1 MTRPTKAQAPHKKQ
15 QAQPTPQIESRANAL
30 PAMVDKTS
38 RLQMADIARL
48 AGVSTSTVSRALS
61 KNPLV
66 HESTRQRI
74 EELAASL
81 NYSINVGAQSLRL
94 KDNRTVAL
102 VVPYGRD
109 GRQSLSDPFF
119 LAMLGSI
126 ANALTDHG
134 MQMLLSRVDEDQL
147 DSVSQIFASNRA
159 VGVIIVGQWHNHQLL
174 NQLAVRNLPVVVWG
188 AQLPNQLYRS
198 VGSDN
203 VSGGRQATHH
213 LLQMGRRR
221 IAFFGDISLPEV
233 AQRHDGYLKAHAD
246 ANLRP
251 VAALTV
257 SMPFVA
263 AQAQL
268 VVANFL
274 DRKKQKF
281 DAIFAASD
289 VLAMTAISALSK
301 RQLRV
306 PEDVAVV
313 GYDDIELAAHLHPS
327 LTTVRQSVDLAGE
340 ALVDTLMKLLAGQ
353 AATSVNLPTLLQ
365 IRGSTAAGKK

>member
-1 MTRPTKAQAPHKKQ
+1 MTPTTKAKEQPPESARQTHKS
-15 QAQPTPQIESRANAL
+15 ART
-30 PAMVDKTS
+30 T

-188 AQLPNQLYRS
+188 AQLPNQLYKS
-198 VGSDN
+198 VGGDN
-203 VSGGRQATHH
+203 LSGGLQATRH
-213 LLQMGRRR
+213 LLETGRRR
-221 IAFFGDISLPEV
+221 IAFFGDIALPEV
-233 AQRHDGYLKAHAD
+233 AQRHEGYLQAHTD
-246 ANLRP
+246 AGIRP
-251 VAALTV
+251 LPALTV

-263 AQAQL
+263 SQAQSR
-268 VVANFL
+268 VGEFL
-274 DRKKQKF
+274 DKKPVKF

-289 VLAMTAISALSK
+289 VLAMTAISALIK
-301 RQLRV
+301 RAKRV

-327 LTTVRQSVDLAGE
+327 LTTVRQSVELAGE
-340 ALVDTLMKLLAGQ
+340 ALVSTLMKLLAGQ
-353 AATSVNLPTLLQ
+353 AVTSVNLPTLLQ
-365 IRGSTAAGKK
+365 VRASTVGY

>member
-1 MTRPTKAQAPHKKQ
+1 MTAKEQQPNLTPAAPSPV
-15 QAQPTPQIESRANAL
+15 AGTS
-30 PAMVDKTS
+30 S

-74 EELAASL
+74 EELATSL

-94 KDNRTVAL
+94 KENRTVAL

-203 VSGGRQATHH
+203 VSGGLQATRH
-213 LLQMGRRR
+213 LIETGRKR

-233 AQRHDGYLKAHAD
+233 AQRHEGYLKAHAD
-246 ANLRP
+246 ANLQP

-268 VVANFL
+268 VVADFF
-274 DRKKQKF
+274 DKKKHKL

-301 RQLRV
+301 RQQRV

-327 LTTVRQSVDLAGE
+327 LTTVRQSVELAGE

-365 IRGSTAAGKK
+365 IRGSTTGG

>member
-1 MTRPTKAQAPHKKQ
+1 MTPPTKAVERPLASAKQASKS
-15 QAQPTPQIESRANAL
+15 ASA
-30 PAMVDKTS
+30 S

-188 AQLPNQLYRS
+188 AQLPNQLYKS
-198 VGSDN
+198 VGGDN
-203 VSGGRQATHH
+203 LSGGLQATRH
-213 LLQMGRRR
+213 LLETGRRR
-221 IAFFGDISLPEV
+221 IAFFGDIALPEV
-233 AQRHDGYLKAHAD
+233 AQRHEGYLQAHAD
-246 ANLRP
+246 AGIRP
-251 VAALTV
+251 LPALTV

-263 AQAQL
+263 SQAQIR
-268 VVANFL
+268 VGEFL
-274 DRKKQKF
+274 DKKPVKF
-281 DAIFAASD
+281 DAVFAASD
-289 VLAMTAISALSK
+289 VLAMTAISALVK
-301 RQLRV
+301 RARRV

-327 LTTVRQSVDLAGE
+327 LTTVRQSVELAGE
-340 ALVDTLMKLLAGQ
+340 ALVNTLMKLLAGQ
-353 AATSVNLPTLLQ
+353 PATSVNLPTLLQ
-365 IRGSTAAGKK
+365 VRASTVGY

>member
-1 MTRPTKAQAPHKKQ
+1 MTPTKKTKE
-15 QAQPTPQIESRANAL
+15 QPTESAKQAL
-30 PAMVDKTS
+30 QSASTS

-203 VSGGRQATHH
+203 RSGGLQATHH
-213 LLQMGRRR
+213 LLATGRRR
-221 IAFFGDISLPEV
+221 IAFFGDIGLPEV

-246 ANLRP
+246 ASIRP
-251 VAALTV
+251 VPALTV

-263 AQAQL
+263 SQAQIK
-268 VVANFL
+268 VAQFL
-274 DRKKQKF
+274 DGKHALKL

-301 RQLRV
+301 RTRRV

-327 LTTVRQSVDLAGE
+327 LTTVRQSVELAGE
-340 ALVDTLMKLLAGQ
+340 ALVDTLMKLLSGQ
-353 AATSVNLPTLLQ
+353 TTSSVNLPTLLQ
-365 IRGSTAAGKK
+365 IRESTAAHKNEPGG

>member
-1 MTRPTKAQAPHKKQ
+1 MTRTTKAKERVAQPVA
-15 QAQPTPQIESRANAL
+15 QAQKS
-30 PAMVDKTS
+30 VSTS

-188 AQLPNQLYRS
+188 AQLANQLYLS

-203 VSGGRQATHH
+203 VSGGLQATRH
-213 LLQMGRRR
+213 LLETGRRR
-221 IAFFGDISLPEV
+221 VAFFGDIALPEV
-233 AQRHDGYLKAHAD
+233 AQRHEGYLKAHAD
-246 ANLRP
+246 AGIRP
-251 VAALTV
+251 LPTLTV

-263 AQAQL
+263 SQAQL
-268 VVANFL
+268 AVADFL
-274 DRKKQKF
+274 DHKKVKF

-289 VLAMTAISALSK
+289 VLAMTAISALGK
-301 RQLRV
+301 RARRV
-306 PEDVAVV
+306 PDDVAVV
-313 GYDDIELAAHLHPS
+313 GYDDIELAAHLHPTLS
-327 LTTVRQSVDLAGE
+327 TVRQSVELAGE
-340 ALVDTLMKLLAGQ
+340 ALVDTLMKLLSGQ
-353 AATSVNLPTLLQ
+353 ATRSVNLPTLLQ
-365 IRGSTAAGKK
+365 IRESTIGYKNEPGG

>member
-1 MTRPTKAQAPHKKQ
+1 MTPTTKAKERPMESAQALKSVS
-15 QAQPTPQIESRANAL
+15 T
-30 PAMVDKTS
+30 T

-188 AQLPNQLYRS
+188 AQLANQLYRS

-203 VSGGRQATHH
+203 VSGGLQATRH
-213 LLQMGRRR
+213 LLEIGRRR
-221 IAFFGDISLPEV
+221 IAFFGDIALPEV
-233 AQRHDGYLKAHAD
+233 AQRHEGYLRAHAD
-246 ANLRP
+246 AGIRP
-251 VAALTV
+251 LPALTV

-263 AQAQL
+263 SQAQIK
-268 VVANFL
+268 VAQFL
-274 DRKKQKF
+274 DGKQALKL

-301 RQLRV
+301 RTRRV
-306 PEDVAVV
+306 PDDVAVV

-327 LTTVRQSVDLAGE
+327 LTTVRQSVELAGE
-340 ALVDTLMKLLAGQ
+340 ALVNTLMKLLAGQ

-365 IRGSTAAGKK
+365 IRASTVGY

>member
-1 MTRPTKAQAPHKKQ
+1 MTPTTKAKDPPEARQVQPAAA
-15 QAQPTPQIESRANAL
+15 AQKSVSTA
-30 PAMVDKTS
+30 

-66 HESTRQRI
+66 HQGTRQRI

-94 KDNRTVAL
+94 KENRTVAL

-203 VSGGRQATHH
+203 VSGGQQATRH
-213 LLQMGRRR
+213 LIDTGRKR
-221 IAFFGDISLPEV
+221 IAFFGDTSLPEV
-233 AQRHDGYLKAHAD
+233 AQRHEGYLKAHAN
-246 ANLRP
+246 AKLRP
-251 VAALTV
+251 IAALNLT
-257 SMPFVA
+257 MPFVV

-268 VVANFL
+268 IVADFL
-274 DRKKQKF
+274 DNTPPRF

-301 RQLRV
+301 RQQRV

-327 LTTVRQSVDLAGE
+327 LTTVRQSVELAGE

-365 IRGSTAAGKK
+365 VRESTAGY

>member
-1 MTRPTKAQAPHKKQ
+1 
-15 QAQPTPQIESRANAL
+15 
-30 PAMVDKTS
+30 
-38 RLQMADIARL
+38 MADIARL

-81 NYSINVGAQSLRL
+81 NYSINVGAQSLRRQ
-94 KDNRTVAL
+94 DNRTVAL

-109 GRQSLSDPFF
+109 GRQSLTDPFF
-119 LAMLGSI
+119 LALMGSI

-134 MQMLLSRVDEDQL
+134 MQMLLSRVDEDRL

-159 VGVIIVGQWHNHQLL
+159 VGVIILGQWHNHQLL
-174 NQLAVRNLPVVVWG
+174 NQLAARNLPLVVWG
-188 AQLPNQLYRS
+188 AQLANQLYRS

-203 VSGGRQATHH
+203 LSGGLQAARH
-213 LLQMGRRR
+213 LLETGRRR
-221 IAFFGDISLPEV
+221 IAFFGDIALPEV
-233 AQRHDGYLKAHAD
+233 AQRYEGYLKAHAD
-246 ANLRP
+246 AGIRALP
-251 VAALTV
+251 ALTV

-263 AQAQL
+263 SEAQ
-268 VVANFL
+268 VRVAAFL
-274 DRKKQKF
+274 DGKQAHKL

-289 VLAMTAISALSK
+289 VLAMSAISALVK
-301 RQLRV
+301 RARRV

-327 LTTVRQSVDLAGE
+327 LTTVHQSVELAGE
-340 ALVDTLMKLLAGQ
+340 ALVSTLMKLLASEP
-353 AATSVNLPTLLQ
+353 ASSVNLPTLLR
-365 IRGSTAAGKK
+365 IRESTVGF